1 MAGLA
6 ASAAVALFVLDE
18 GQDVGK
24 GEGLAALSAGQEV
37 TVLAEPRDRRQRR
50 GRRRRRSRREES
62 LVIFSA
68 W

>member
-1 MAGLA
+1 MAGLVV
-6 ASAAVALFVLDE
+6 SAAVALFVLDE

-24 GEGLAALSAGQEV
+24 GEGLAALSAGQKV
-37 TVLAEPRDRRQRR
+37 AVLAERWDRWRRR
-50 GRRRRRSRREES
+50 GRRSRREKS